1 MKYIEPTERTVKTAE
16 AVARLLQYADFQLL
30 CESLLSD
37 LLDKQHSML
46 LLDGAELHRA
56 QGAVS
61 ELKKVLESF
70 YAAPGV
76 TFKHISAMTAER
88 IQQGRMVVNQETGR
102 TSDQP

>member
-1 MKYIEPTERTVKTAE
+1 VKYIEPTERAVKAADAT
-16 AVARLLQYADFQLL
+16 ARLLQYADFQLL

-37 LLDKQHSML
+37 LLDRQDSML
-46 LLDGAELHRA
+46 VLDGVELIRA
-56 QGAVS
+56 QGAAC
-61 ELKKVLESF
+61 ELKRVLDAF

-88 IQQGRMVVNQETGR
+88 IRQGRVAMTQETGR